1 MSLSRAEKERI
12 LRALEED
19 REFRY
24 ALMGL
29 LGFREVL
36 ERITRLEE
44 RFSRLEERQLRL
56 EERQQRLEEEFRR
69 LEERFAQLEERFAK
83 LEERVARLEEGQREL
98 RERQD
103 RLEERM
109 DNLWRLVVSLAHRL
123 GVVSEETLREAFR
136 AVVEEEL
143 GAGRVERWVTRDE
156 EGIVYG
162 HPAVVEAD
170 LLIRDGAHILV
181 EIKSRVSRADVA
193 ELYRIGLLYERK
205 QGVKPR
211 LVAIGGLVDPDAE
224 RLAREL
230 GVRIVP
236 AARPPAG

>member
-44 RFSRLEERQLRL
+44 RFSRLEERQ
-56 EERQQRLEEEFRR
+56 Q
-69 LEERFAQLEERFAK
+69 
-83 LEERVARLEEGQREL
+83 RLEEGQREL

-109 DNLWRLVVSLAHRL
+109 DNLWRLVVALAHRF

-136 AVVEEEL
+136 TVVEEEL
-143 GAGRVERWVTRDE
+143 GAGRVEKWVTRDE

-193 ELYRIGLLYERK
+193 ELYRIGILYEKKR
-205 QGVKPR
+205 GVKPR

-236 AARPPAG
+236 AAKPPTG